1 MPIPDVAM
9 PRVKAN
15 GLDIA
20 FDSFGPQDG
29 EAILLVAG
37 LGVQMIRWP
46 DAFCAALAGHGFR
59 VIRFDN
65 RDAGGSTHLDQ
76 HAPPNLGPLVAAL
89 MAGRRPEVPYTLHD
103 MAADAVGLL
112 DALAI
117 PRTHVIGLSMGGMIA
132 QIMASEHPG
141 RVLSLTSIMS
151 GTGNQALPQA
161 EPEVLAMMMRP
172 APDPVMD
179 EAGFVAHSLALARRI
194 AGPAHPV
201 DDGAHRRLVLE
212 EARRAHDPR
221 GARRQLA
228 AMAVAGD
235 RRAKLA
241 TIAVPALVIHGACD
255 PLIPPACGADT
266 AASIPG
272 AEFLLVDG
280 MGHHLP
286 ASLHRRVADAIVRVA
301 RSAASDQ
308 AGACH

>member
-1 MPIPDVAM
+1 M

-20 FDSFGPQDG
+20 FDSFGPLDG
-29 EAILLVAG
+29 EAILLIAG

-46 DAFCAALAGHGFR
+46 DPFCAALAGYGFR

-76 HAPPNLGPLVAAL
+76 HTPPDLGALVASL

-117 PRTHVIGLSMGGMIA
+117 PRAHVVGLSMGGMIA
-132 QIMASEHPG
+132 QIMSSEHPG

-151 GTGNQALPQA
+151 GTGNPALSRA
-161 EPEVLAMMMRP
+161 EPDVLAMMMRP
-172 APDPVMD
+172 APDPVRD
-179 EAGFVAHSLALARRI
+179 EAGFVAHSLAFARRI

-228 AMAVAGD
+228 AMAVAED
-235 RRAKLA
+235 RRARLA

-272 AEFLLVDG
+272 AEFLLVEG
-280 MGHHLP
+280 MGHHVP
-286 ASLHRRVADAIVRVA
+286 ASLHPRVADAIVRVA
-301 RSAASDQ
+301 RSAGSDQ
-308 AGACH
+308 AGTCH

>member
-1 MPIPDVAM
+1 M

-20 FDSFGPQDG
+20 FDSFGPLDG
-29 EAILLVAG
+29 EAILLIAG

-46 DAFCAALAGHGFR
+46 DAFCAALAGYGFR

-76 HAPPNLGPLVAAL
+76 YAPPDLGPLVAAL

-112 DALAI
+112 NALAI
-117 PRTHVIGLSMGGMIA
+117 PRAHVVGLSMGGMIA

-151 GTGNQALPQA
+151 GTGNPALPQA
-161 EPEVLAMMMRP
+161 EPDVLAMMMRP
-172 APDPVMD
+172 APDPVLD
-179 EAGFVAHSLALARRI
+179 EAGFVAHSLAFAHRI

-221 GARRQLA
+221 GAGRQLA
-228 AMAVAGD
+228 AMVVAGD
-235 RRAKLA
+235 CRARLA
-241 TIAVPALVIHGACD
+241 TIALPALVIHGACD

-272 AEFLLVDG
+272 AEFLLIEG

-286 ASLHRRVADAIVRVA
+286 ASLHRRVADAIVRLA
-301 RSAASDQ
+301 RSAGRDQ
-308 AGACH
+308 AGACR

>member
-1 MPIPDVAM
+1 M

-29 EAILLVAG
+29 EAILLIAG

-65 RDAGGSTHLDQ
+65 RDTGGSTHLDQ
-76 HAPPNLGPLVAAL
+76 YAPPDLGALVAGL

-117 PRTHVIGLSMGGMIA
+117 PRAHVVGLSMGGMIA
-132 QIMASEHPG
+132 QIMSSEHPG

-151 GTGNQALPQA
+151 GTGNPALPQA
-161 EPEVLAMMMRP
+161 EPDVLAMMMRP
-172 APDPVMD
+172 APDPVLD
-179 EAGFVAHSLALARRI
+179 EAGFVAHSLAFARRI

-228 AMAVAGD
+228 AMVVAGD
-235 RRAKLA
+235 RRARLA
-241 TIAVPALVIHGACD
+241 TIALPALVIHGACD

-272 AEFLLVDG
+272 AEFLPVEG

-286 ASLHRRVADAIVRVA
+286 ASLHRRVADAIVRLA
-301 RSAASDQ
+301 RSAGGDQ

>member
-1 MPIPDVAM
+1 M

-20 FDSFGPQDG
+20 FDSFGPLDG
-29 EAILLVAG
+29 EAILLIAG

-46 DAFCAALAGHGFR
+46 DAFCAALAGYGFR

-65 RDAGGSTHLDQ
+65 RDAGGSIHLDQ
-76 HAPPNLGPLVAAL
+76 YAPPDLGPLVAAL

-117 PRTHVIGLSMGGMIA
+117 PRAHVVGLSMGGMIA

-151 GTGNQALPQA
+151 GTGNPALPQA
-161 EPEVLAMMMRP
+161 EPDVLAMMMRP
-172 APDPVMD
+172 APDPVLD
-179 EAGFVAHSLALARRI
+179 EAGFVAHSLAFARRI

-228 AMAVAGD
+228 AMVVAGD
-235 RRAKLA
+235 RRARLA
-241 TIAVPALVIHGACD
+241 TIALPALVIHGACD

-266 AASIPG
+266 AASITG
-272 AEFLLVDG
+272 AEFLLVEG

-286 ASLHRRVADAIVRVA
+286 ASLHRRVADAIVRLA
-301 RSAASDQ
+301 RSAGGDQ

>member
-1 MPIPDVAM
+1 M
-9 PRVKAN
+9 PRVLAN

>member
-1 MPIPDVAM
+1 M

-20 FDSFGPQDG
+20 FDSFGPLDG
-29 EAILLVAG
+29 EAILLIAG

-46 DAFCAALAGHGFR
+46 DAFCAALAGYGFR

-76 HAPPNLGPLVAAL
+76 YAPPDLGPLVAAL

-117 PRTHVIGLSMGGMIA
+117 PRAHVVGLSMGGMIA

-151 GTGNQALPQA
+151 GTGNPALPQA
-161 EPEVLAMMMRP
+161 EPDVLAMMMRP
-172 APDPVMD
+172 APDPVVD
-179 EAGFVAHSLALARRI
+179 EAGFVAHSLAFARRI

-201 DDGAHRRLVLE
+201 DDDAHRRLVLE

-221 GARRQLA
+221 GVGRQLA
-228 AMAVAGD
+228 AMVVAGD
-235 RRAKLA
+235 RRARLA

-272 AEFLLVDG
+272 AEFLLIEG

-286 ASLHRRVADAIVRVA
+286 ASLHRRVADAIIRVA
-301 RSAASDQ
+301 QSAGGDQ

>member
-1 MPIPDVAM
+1 M

-20 FDSFGPQDG
+20 FDSFGPLDG
-29 EAILLVAG
+29 EAILLIAG

-46 DAFCAALAGHGFR
+46 DAFCAALAGYGFR

-76 HAPPNLGPLVAAL
+76 YAPPDLGPLVAAL

-117 PRTHVIGLSMGGMIA
+117 PRAHVVGLSMGGMIA

-151 GTGNQALPQA
+151 GTGNPALPQA
-161 EPEVLAMMMRP
+161 EPDVLAMMMRP
-172 APDPVMD
+172 APDPVLD
-179 EAGFVAHSLALARRI
+179 EAGFVAHSLAFARRI

-201 DDGAHRRLVLE
+201 DDGAHCSLVLE

-221 GARRQLA
+221 GAGRQLA
-228 AMAVAGD
+228 AMVVAGD
-235 RRAKLA
+235 RRARLA

-272 AEFLLVDG
+272 AEFLLVEG

-286 ASLHRRVADAIVRVA
+286 ASLHQRVADAIIRVA
-301 RSAASDQ
+301 QSAGGDQ

>member
-1 MPIPDVAM
+1 M

-20 FDSFGPQDG
+20 FDSFGPLDG

-46 DAFCAALAGHGFR
+46 DAFCAALAAHGFR

-65 RDAGGSTHLDQ
+65 RDAGASTHLDQ
-76 HAPPNLGPLVAAL
+76 HAPPDLGPLVAAL

-117 PRTHVIGLSMGGMIA
+117 PRAHVVGLSMGGMIA
-132 QIMASEHPG
+132 QIMSSEHPG

-151 GTGNQALPQA
+151 GTGNPALPQA
-161 EPEVLAMMMRP
+161 EPDVLAMMMRP
-172 APDPVMD
+172 APDPVLD
-179 EAGFVAHSLALARRI
+179 EAGFVAHSLAFARRI

-212 EARRAHDPR
+212 EAGRAHDPR
-221 GARRQLA
+221 GASRQLA
-228 AMAVAGD
+228 AMVVAGD
-235 RRAKLA
+235 RRARLA

-266 AASIPG
+266 AASITG
-272 AEFLLVDG
+272 AEFLLVEG

-286 ASLHRRVADAIVRVA
+286 ASLHRRVADAVVRLA
-301 RSAASDQ
+301 RSAGGDQ

>member
-1 MPIPDVAM
+1 M
-9 PRVKAN
+9 PRVLAN

-20 FDSFGPQDG
+20 FDSFGPKHG

-46 DAFCAALAGHGFR
+46 DPFCAALAGHGCR

-76 HAPPNLGPLVAAL
+76 HTPPDLGALVAAL
-89 MAGRRPEVPYTLHD
+89 MEGRRPAVPYTLDD

-117 PRTHVIGLSMGGMIA
+117 PRAHVVGLSMGGMIA

-151 GTGNQALPQA
+151 GTGNPALPQA
-161 EPEVLAMMMRP
+161 EPDVLAMMMRP

-179 EAGFVAHSLALARRI
+179 EAGFVAHSLAFARRI

-235 RRAKLA
+235 RRARLA

-272 AEFLLVDG
+272 AEFLLVEG

-286 ASLHRRVADAIVRVA
+286 ASLHRRVADAIVRLA
-301 RSAASDQ
+301 RSAGSDQ
-308 AGACH
+308 AGTCH